1 MTAILSVVLLGL
13 VGGAA
18 ATALLFAFASERTD
32 LVTALRQPRTPLLA
46 GSGPAPSAWETP
58 GSGRPADLTLSHI
71 QVWLQARLER
81 VSWLRTPDK
90 DLRILQMSRG
100 AFLLNRVVA
109 ATAALLIG
117 PLYTLVFRLIGLSLP
132 FAATMLFGL
141 IMAGLAW
148 FALGVLIHDRAVR
161 RRREMR
167 YAMVGFLT
175 LVALNRAAGKAMGQS
190 LERAAGS
197 SQSWPFRMISQR
209 MAAAVRGGTSEWA
222 GLAELSTELGVE
234 ELADIADIADLANHA
249 GAGVYS
255 TLMAR
260 ATSLRRELLAR
271 EREGAAAA
279 SKNLALPRVLLTVT
293 MAAFLIFPALL
304 RLTST

>member
-1 MTAILSVVLLGL
+1 MTVVLSVVLLGL
-13 VGGAA
+13 IGGAA
-18 ATALLFAFASERTD
+18 ATALLFAFTSERTD

-46 GSGPAPSAWETP
+46 GSGPASFGEAP
-58 GSGRPADLTLSHI
+58 GAGRPTDLTQI
-71 QVWLQARLER
+71 QAWLQTRLER

-148 FALGVLIHDRAVR
+148 FAMGVLIHDRAVR

-190 LERAAGS
+190 LERAANS
-197 SQSWPFRMISQR
+197 SRSWPFRMISQR
-209 MAAAVRGGTSEWA
+209 MTAAVRGGTSEWA

-271 EREGAAAA
+271 ERESAAAA

>member
-1 MTAILSVVLLGL
+1 MTVVLSVVLLGL

-46 GSGPAPSAWETP
+46 GSGPASSTGEAPDA
-58 GSGRPADLTLSHI
+58 GRPTDLAQI
-71 QVWLQARLER
+71 QIWLQTRLER
-81 VSWLRTPDK
+81 VGWLRAPDK

-148 FALGVLIHDRAVR
+148 FAMGVLVHDRAVR

-175 LVALNRAAGKAMGQS
+175 LVALNRAAGRAMGQS
-190 LERAAGS
+190 LERAANS
-197 SQSWPFRMISQR
+197 SRSWPFRMISQR
-209 MAAAVRGGTSEWA
+209 MVAAVRGGTSEWA

-271 EREGAAAA
+271 ERESAAAA

>member
-1 MTAILSVVLLGL
+1 MTVVLSVVLLGL

-46 GSGPAPSAWETP
+46 GSGPALSGEAP
-58 GSGRPADLTLSHI
+58 GAGRPTDLTQI
-71 QVWLQARLER
+71 QAWLQTRLER

-148 FALGVLIHDRAVR
+148 FAMGVLIHDRAVR

-190 LERAAGS
+190 LERAANS
-197 SQSWPFRMISQR
+197 SRSWPFRMISQR

-234 ELADIADIADLANHA
+234 ELGDIADIADLANHA

>member
-1 MTAILSVVLLGL
+1 MTAVLSVVLLGL

-18 ATALLFAFASERTD
+18 VTALLFAFTSERTD
-32 LVTALRQPRTPLLA
+32 LVTALRQPRTPLLV
-46 GSGPAPSAWETP
+46 GSGPASAVGEP
-58 GSGRPADLTLSHI
+58 GSGRPADLNLAQI
-71 QVWLQARLER
+71 QVWLQDRLER
-81 VSWLRTPDK
+81 ISWLRTPDK
-90 DLRILQMSRG
+90 DLQILQMSRG
-100 AFLLNRVVA
+100 TFLLNRVVA

-117 PLYTLVFRLIGLSLP
+117 PLYTLVFGLIGLSLP

-148 FALGVLIHDRAVR
+148 FAMGVLIHERAVR

-175 LVALNRAAGKAMGQS
+175 LVALNRAAGRSMGQS
-190 LERAAGS
+190 LERAANS
-197 SQSWPFRMISQR
+197 SRSWPFRMIGQR

-234 ELADIADIADLANHA
+234 ELADIADIADLSSHA

-271 EREGAAAA
+271 ERESAAAA

>member
-1 MTAILSVVLLGL
+1 MTVVLSVVLLGL

-32 LVTALRQPRTPLLA
+32 LVTALRQPRTPLFA
-46 GSGPAPSAWETP
+46 GSGPASSTGKAPDA
-58 GSGRPADLTLSHI
+58 GRPADLAQI
-71 QVWLQARLER
+71 QIWLQTRLER
-81 VSWLRTPDK
+81 VGWLRAPDK

-148 FALGVLIHDRAVR
+148 FAMGVLIHDRAVR

-175 LVALNRAAGKAMGQS
+175 LVALNRAAGRAMGQS
-190 LERAAGS
+190 LERAANS
-197 SQSWPFRMISQR
+197 SSSWPFRMISQR
-209 MAAAVRGGTSEWA
+209 MVAAVRGGTSEWA

-271 EREGAAAA
+271 ERESAAAA